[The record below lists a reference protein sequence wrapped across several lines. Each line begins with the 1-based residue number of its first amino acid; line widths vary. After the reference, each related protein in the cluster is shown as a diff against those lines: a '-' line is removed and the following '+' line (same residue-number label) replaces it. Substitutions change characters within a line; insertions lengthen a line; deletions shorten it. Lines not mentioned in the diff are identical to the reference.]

1 MCGLID
7 LLQYKC
13 VVVLNL
19 YVIKTKVTSYVLIV
33 LNLYSYVVKTKVT
46 SYVLTLFLYL
56 LYLSSPFP
64 RSLSVSAASVG
75 ATVAF
80 LHLL

>member
-1 MCGLID
+1 MCGFID

-19 YVIKTKVTSYVLIV
+19 
-33 LNLYSYVVKTKVT
+33 YVVKTKVT
-46 SYVLTLFLYL
+46 SYVLTLFLYS

-64 RSLSVSAASVG
+64 RSLLVSAASVG